1 MDQISFSNLLMKS
14 LAIFKKHWIELL
26 GFSVVA
32 GMILLIPI
40 MLIGFLMVLAF
51 TTSGSTAL
59 VMLGVGLV
67 FLALIFGGIFISLSA
82 LRLTVDATKMEK
94 ISIPNALS
102 YGLKNGL
109 SFMWA
114 SITGCFYAF
123 GWVLVAILAIPVV
136 GVLAKRSPAVM
147 MLLSLCGFFAA
158 FYSMYI
164 GVKLV
169 FMGVAFVQDEKR
181 GVEAAKTS
189 IALVTGRWWNVA
201 LNCIFIAILGS
212 IAVSLVTG
220 ILDGILSHNGV
231 VSLIRTILQ
240 AAFGVMMSIFTILL
254 YGAYKAPVAA
264 APSEAPAAPTPP
276 AAA

>member
-1 MDQISFSNLLMKS
+1 MDQISFSNLLKKS
-14 LAIFKKHWIELL
+14 FAIFKKHWMELL

-40 MLIGFLMVLAF
+40 MLIGFLMVLMFAA
-51 TTSGSTAL
+51 SGSTAL
-59 VMLGVGLV
+59 IILGVGLAFV
-67 FLALIFGGIFISLSA
+67 ALVIGGVFISLSA

-123 GWVLVAILAIPVV
+123 GWVLVAILAIPVLGILV
-136 GVLAKRSPAVM
+136 KRSPSIM
-147 MLLSLCGFFAA
+147 MLLSLLGFFAM
-158 FYSMYI
+158 FYAMYI
-164 GVKLV
+164 GVKLI

-201 LNCIFIAILGS
+201 LNCIFLAILGS
-212 IAVSLVTG
+212 IAISIVTG

-231 VSLIRTILQ
+231 VKLIQTILQ

-254 YGAYKAPVAA
+254 YGAYKAPASHTE
-264 APSEAPAAPTPP
+264 APSAPTTP